1 MTDLRKFARGG
12 YATIYRATQI
22 SVDREVAI
30 KVENR
35 ALGDERDRARFLREA
50 RAASRMSSHP
60 HVVDLFD
67 VGVTADGHPY
77 LIMELCDGSYANRT
91 PLAAEQ
97 VRSVGIKIADA
108 LADAHNEQVLHRDVK
123 PANILYSKFNEAVL
137 ADFGLA
143 VLAEMRDPNVTLEVL
158 TPAYAPPEMFRAS
171 RPSAAVDV
179 YALCATL
186 YAMLRGKPPRWKDD
200 RNPSLLTIMDM
211 FNQPIPDLPN
221 VPDELI
227 AVLRR
232 GMTNEPS
239 ARPSAADL
247 RDMLYEVRMPPQA
260 GGNPFPNPRP
270 DPPPGPGP
278 NKPPRQPGRVY
289 RGDTYTP
296 PRPSHGDPHPTVPNP
311 GFRSWFRRFMG
322 S

>member
-35 ALGDERDRARFLREA
+35 ALGDDRDRARFLREA

-77 LIMELCDGSYANRT
+77 LIMELCDGSYANRG
-91 PLAAEQ
+91 PLPAGQ

-108 LADAHNEQVLHRDVK
+108 LADAHAEQVLHRDVK
-123 PANILYSKFNEAVL
+123 PANILHSKFNEAVL

-186 YAMLRGKPPRWKDD
+186 YAMLRGKPPRWEND

-221 VPDELI
+221 VPGELT

-232 GMTNEPS
+232 GMTNDPAS
-239 ARPSAADL
+239 RPSAEQL
-247 RDMLYEVRMPPQA
+247 RDMLYEVRMPGA
-260 GGNPFPNPRP
+260 GANAYPNPRP
-270 DPPPGPGP
+270 EANHTPQ
-278 NKPPRQPGRVY
+278 NRPPRQPGRVY
-289 RGDTYTP
+289 HGDTYTP
-296 PRPSHGDPHPTVPNP
+296 PRPPHGDPHPTVPNP
-311 GFRSWFRRFMG
+311 GFRSWFRRLMG